1 MSATSLPASDQAPK
15 NQPIQLLFDDPS
27 HCGIKIKD
35 LNIFA
40 KKKTILTVN
49 ELRLP
54 KKGVVAIMGPSGS
67 GKSTLLKALS
77 QLMDDNLSHEGHIE
91 ITCVNSPD
99 AQENVCSHFAMV
111 WQKPTVFPCSIWD
124 NLKVPL
130 RKRKVPRKEWRGLME
145 EALEQVG
152 LLHELDKQWWKQRAQ
167 RLSGGQQQR
176 LSIAMGLLKDSNI
189 FLFDE
194 PTSALD
200 PIATEKIEK
209 IMQDLGKTRL
219 VLLVTHSLG
228 QARRISDYCAVI
240 HNNGEYGELGE
251 FSRTEELFEN
261 PASAKSR
268 EFIMRETGLVQE
280 QPKQNPPPPDHQA
293 PAAAAA

>member
-1 MSATSLPASDQAPK
+1 MSTDSLATPEQSHNKDHV
-15 NQPIQLLFDDPS
+15 QLLFTDPA
-27 HCGIKIKD
+27 HCGMTIKD

-40 KKKTILTVN
+40 KKKMILTVE

-54 KKGVVAIMGPSGS
+54 KIGVVAIMGPSGS
-67 GKSTLLKALS
+67 GKSTLLKAMS
-77 QLMDDNLSHEGHIE
+77 ELMDDNLSHEGDIE
-91 ITCVNSPD
+91 ITCIDDGNAPD
-99 AQENVCSHFAMV
+99 GVCSHFAMV

-130 RKRKVPRKEWRGLME
+130 RKLKVNRKEWRDRME
-145 EALEQVG
+145 HALEQVG
-152 LLHELDKQWWKQRAQ
+152 LIHELDTQWWKQRAQ

-200 PIATEKIEK
+200 PISTEKIEK
-209 IMQDLGKTRL
+209 IIQDLGRTKL

-228 QARRISDYCAVI
+228 QARRVSDYSAMF
-240 HNNGEYGELGE
+240 HNHEDSGALCE
-251 FSRTEELFEN
+251 FSSSEQFFEN
-261 PASAKSR
+261 PASPKSR
-268 EFIMRETGLVQE
+268 EFIMRETGLNQ
-280 QPKQNPPPPDHQA
+280 
-293 PAAAAA
+293 

>member
-1 MSATSLPASDQAPK
+1 MTAPSPAT
-15 NQPIQLLFDDPS
+15 NIQPVNNKHVQLLFDEPNC
-27 HCGIKIKD
+27 CGMTIRD
-35 LNIFA
+35 LTIFA
-40 KKKTILTVN
+40 KKKKILSVE

-67 GKSTLLKALS
+67 GKSTLLKAMS
-77 QLMDDNLSHEGHIE
+77 ELMDDNLTHEGDIN
-91 ITCVNSPD
+91 ITCVDSAD
-99 AQENVCSHFAMV
+99 QKAESICSHFAMV
-111 WQKPTVFPCSIWD
+111 WQKPTVFPCSIYD

-130 RKRKVPRKEWRGLME
+130 RKRKIARKEWLDLMKQ
-145 EALEQVG
+145 ALLDVG
-152 LLHELDKQWWKQRAQ
+152 LLGELDEQWWKQRAQ

-200 PIATEKIEK
+200 PISTEKIER
-209 IMQDLGKTRL
+209 IISSLGQEKL

-228 QARRISDYCAVI
+228 QAKRVSDYSAMF
-240 HNNGEYGELGE
+240 HNHNESGALCE
-251 FSRTEELFEN
+251 FSPSEAFFER

-268 EFIMRETGLVQE
+268 EFIMQETGV
-280 QPKQNPPPPDHQA
+280 
-293 PAAAAA
+293 

>member
-1 MSATSLPASDQAPK
+1 MSTVSLDESDQSPNTK
-15 NQPIQLLFDDPS
+15 HVQLLFDDPA
-27 HCGIKIKD
+27 HRGMTIRD

-40 KKKTILTVN
+40 KKKTILTVD

-54 KKGVVAIMGPSGS
+54 KTGVVAVMGPSGS
-67 GKSTLLKALS
+67 GKSTLLKAMS
-77 QLMDDNLSHEGHIE
+77 ELMDENLKHKGDIE
-91 ITCVNSPD
+91 ITCVDGDGGTPD
-99 AQENVCSHFAMV
+99 SVCSHFAMV

-130 RKRKVPRKEWRGLME
+130 RKRKVERKKWRGMME
-145 EALEQVG
+145 HALEQVG
-152 LLHELDKQWWKQRAQ
+152 LIHELDEQWWKQRAQ

-200 PIATEKIEK
+200 PISTEKIEK
-209 IMQDLGKTRL
+209 IIQDLGRTKL

-228 QARRISDYCAVI
+228 QAHRVSDYSAMF
-240 HNNGEYGELGE
+240 HNTEDFGVLGE
-251 FSRTEELFEN
+251 FSPTEDFFKN
-261 PASAKSR
+261 PASPKSR
-268 EFIMRETGLVQE
+268 EFIMRETGLTQE
-280 QPKQNPPPPDHQA
+280 QAGLSTQEPVA
-293 PAAAAA
+293 I